1 MRVSRP
7 QFSPNLCFL
16 RSSVFQGVQER
27 RNVELNEISARII
40 GAAMKVHSAIGPGV
54 LESVY
59 QTCLAHELRKSGLSV
74 ESQLK
79 LPVLYDGIAI
89 DSGYRIDLLVEG
101 TIIVELKCVD
111 ALQPI
116 HKAQLL
122 TYLKL
127 ANKPLGL
134 LLNFNVVHM
143 REGIKRVL
151 NNRYRAAAAA
161 GS

>member
-1 MRVSRP
+1 M
-7 QFSPNLCFL
+7 
-16 RSSVFQGVQER
+16 
-27 RNVELNEISARII
+27 ELNEISSRIL
-40 GAAMKVHSAIGPGV
+40 AAAFKVHTAIGPGV

-59 QTCLAHELRKSGLSV
+59 QTCLHHELRKAGLRV
-74 ESQLK
+74 EAQIS
-79 LPVLYDGIAI
+79 LPVEYDGLQLE
-89 DSGYRIDLLVEG
+89 SGYRIDLLVEDVV
-101 TIIVELKCVD
+101 IVELKCVE
-111 ALQPI
+111 ALLPI

-151 NNRYRAAAAA
+151 NNRYKPRQSKAA
-161 GS
+161 GSA